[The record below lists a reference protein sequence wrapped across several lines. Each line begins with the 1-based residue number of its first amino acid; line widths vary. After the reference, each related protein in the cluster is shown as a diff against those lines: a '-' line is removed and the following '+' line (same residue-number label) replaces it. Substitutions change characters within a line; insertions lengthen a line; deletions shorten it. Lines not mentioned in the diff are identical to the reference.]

1 MTDLS
6 LALSGWYCAE
16 GRVNGLV
23 QRQGDGRVRSKG
35 ARNARF
41 DDRRAELL
49 SRLRARLLQRDAMR
63 PTLRELATAAE
74 CSVSTLN
81 HYFGRRDDIVMAV
94 FADSGQRGQG
104 QFAATRQAGPDF
116 GLSVRDAAAMA
127 WRALTQYG
135 VADALAMGM
144 VEGMRNDLLGP
155 AFIHT
160 MFEPFVIALTER
172 LDAHV
177 ARGDM
182 RAVDTRMAALALASP
197 LLLGALH
204 QGQLGGARDY
214 PLDGKAFV
222 DHVVEGFLR
231 AYRAH

>member
-1 MTDLS
+1 M
-6 LALSGWYCAE
+6 
-16 GRVNGLV
+16 RP
-23 QRQGDGRVRSKG
+23 KG

-41 DDRRAELL
+41 AERRAELL
-49 SRLRARLLQRDAMR
+49 SRLRARLLQPDAMR
-63 PTLRELATAAE
+63 PTLRELAAAAG

-104 QFAATRQAGPDF
+104 QFAATRQPGCDL
-116 GLSVRDAAAMA
+116 GTSVREAAAMA
-127 WRALTQYG
+127 WQALTRQG

-155 AFIHT
+155 AFIRT

-177 ARGDM
+177 ARGQM
-182 RAVDTRMAALALASP
+182 RPVDTRMAALALASP

-204 QGQLGGARDY
+204 QGQLGGAHDY
-214 PLDGKAFV
+214 PLDGDAFL

-231 AYRAH
+231 AYRAD